1 MNIGVGPGGLFR
13 SSRRFVLAGS
23 ILSVVTVIAA
33 GLTIWDLR
41 EDAIANGREDIS
53 NLGVVIA
60 EQTARSL
67 QAVDLV
73 VQEARDKA
81 VAAGVETTEQ
91 FNRLM
96 ATEGIHHFLADRLKN
111 LPQADGIALVGADGS
126 HVNSSRSWPIP
137 DTNMADRDYYQH
149 FREHDDPGV
158 FISAPLR
165 SRTTGTWTI
174 FLARRVNGPHG
185 EFLGVALGMVALR
198 YFEDFFR
205 AISLQNEGS
214 VAVLRRD
221 GVILARF
228 PSIEDRIGKPMP
240 PESQWYG
247 RVAAGGGTYQSV
259 GKLSGLARLI
269 SIHPMRDYPLVIDI
283 AVSEEAVLHHWR
295 RQSTYLA
302 ICALCAVIGFVVL
315 FSALAAQFRR
325 LKQSEASLAARNLDL
340 EDNRARLEK
349 QTSEIIQ
356 TAEALHASQRML
368 RGIIDQFPAKIA
380 AKDRDLRFLVVN
392 STCARELGCPPE
404 AAVGRKRAEFPI
416 AGVATTTMTEWS
428 SDVMKRDLEVLETGQ
443 PVMNIEDK
451 LTYADGRVE
460 YFLTSKAPLLDAGNA
475 VAGVITVAV
484 DITAQKRAETERRG
498 LEQQLQHA
506 QKIEALGQ
514 LAGGIAHDL
523 NNALVPVLAMTELV
537 LHDLPAASRDR
548 GALEMVL
555 AGAKRSRELVG
566 QILAFSRREQAA
578 RHEFDLTEIAGEA
591 LKMLR
596 ASIPSTIMLI
606 DKIDPALP
614 MIGDPGQLH
623 QVLVN
628 LAVNAAQA
636 IGDQQGMVTVRAQRE
651 SDGAHVRLS
660 VADTGCGMDEVT
672 RERIFEP
679 FFTTKEVGKGTGLG
693 LSIVHGIVTNHGGT
707 IAVESAPGQGTRF
720 DIILPTGLADAASA
734 DTFDA
739 EPTAA
744 EPTAIDTHDHRAVA

>member
-247 RVAAGGGTYQSV
+247 
-259 GKLSGLARLI
+259 
-269 SIHPMRDYPLVIDI
+269 
-283 AVSEEAVLHHWR
+283 VSR
-295 RQSTYLA
+295 
-302 ICALCAVIGFVVL
+302 
-315 FSALAAQFRR
+315 
-325 LKQSEASLAARNLDL
+325 
-340 EDNRARLEK
+340 
-349 QTSEIIQ
+349 
-356 TAEALHASQRML
+356 
-368 RGIIDQFPAKIA
+368 
-380 AKDRDLRFLVVN
+380 
-392 STCARELGCPPE
+392 
-404 AAVGRKRAEFPI
+404 
-416 AGVATTTMTEWS
+416 
-428 SDVMKRDLEVLETGQ
+428 
-443 PVMNIEDK
+443 
-451 LTYADGRVE
+451 
-460 YFLTSKAPLLDAGNA
+460 
-475 VAGVITVAV
+475 
-484 DITAQKRAETERRG
+484 
-498 LEQQLQHA
+498 
-506 QKIEALGQ
+506 
-514 LAGGIAHDL
+514 
-523 NNALVPVLAMTELV
+523 
-537 LHDLPAASRDR
+537 PAAAPTSRSANSVVSP
-548 GALEMVL
+548 GSS
-555 AGAKRSRELVG
+555 RS
-566 QILAFSRREQAA
+566 
-578 RHEFDLTEIAGEA
+578 
-591 LKMLR
+591 
-596 ASIPSTIMLI
+596 
-606 DKIDPALP
+606 
-614 MIGDPGQLH
+614 
-623 QVLVN
+623 
-628 LAVNAAQA
+628 
-636 IGDQQGMVTVRAQRE
+636 
-651 SDGAHVRLS
+651 
-660 VADTGCGMDEVT
+660 T
-672 RERIFEP
+672 RC
-679 FFTTKEVGKGTGLG
+679 
-693 LSIVHGIVTNHGGT
+693 GT
-707 IAVESAPGQGTRF
+707 IRS
-720 DIILPTGLADAASA
+720 
-734 DTFDA
+734 
-739 EPTAA
+739 
-744 EPTAIDTHDHRAVA
+744 